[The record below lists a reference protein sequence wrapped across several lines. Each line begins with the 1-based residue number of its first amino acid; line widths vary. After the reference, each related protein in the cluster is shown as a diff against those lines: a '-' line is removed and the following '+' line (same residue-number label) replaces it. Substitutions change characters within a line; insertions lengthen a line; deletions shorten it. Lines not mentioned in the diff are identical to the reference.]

1 MNKNMNNSLHLT
13 VITLLLAGSN
23 LFAATLYVSPE
34 SAYTTI
40 QQAVDAAVA
49 GDLILVTNGVYAT
62 GGRAAGEGN
71 LVNRV
76 AVEKPVT
83 LLSVNGPQ
91 FTVIDGLWTVPCVHL
106 TDGARLSG
114 FTLTH
119 GRAYDG
125 GGVACTSTNAVVT
138 NCLIVG
144 NSAPGW
150 TADGSGGGAVGGALY
165 NCTLANNWAW
175 YWGGGAA
182 YCTLYNCTL
191 TGNGTVNG
199 GGASD
204 CTLYNC
210 TLTGNTA
217 SAQFGAVGGA
227 AGGALYNCILCFNTG
242 AQYSGYSSNLNYCW
256 TSDPLFVDYTN
267 GNLRLQSNS
276 PCINAGNN
284 AYVTTTTD
292 LDGRPRIVGG
302 RVDMG
307 AYEFQPGVSG
317 AFIGWLQQYGL
328 PTNGTGDSTDPDH
341 DGMNNWQEWCCG
353 TCPTNQ
359 LSALRLLS
367 AAPSGT
373 NATVT
378 WQSVS
383 GVNYSLKRSTNLASP
398 FTLVATNIIGQAGT
412 TSYADTNATGAGP
425 FFYRA
430 GVNSP

>member
-1 MNKNMNNSLHLT
+1 MNNSFRLT

-23 LFAATLYVSPE
+23 LTAATLYVSPG
-34 SAYTTI
+34 SSYPTI

-49 GDLILVTNGVYAT
+49 GNLILVTNGVYAT

-165 NCTLANNWAW
+165 NCTL
-175 YWGGGAA
+175 
-182 YCTLYNCTL
+182 

-210 TLTGNTA
+210 TLTGNKA

-227 AGGALYNCILCFNTG
+227 EGGALYNCILCFNTG
-242 AQYSGYSSNLNYCW
+242 VQYSGYSSNLNYCW

-284 AYVTTTTD
+284 AYVATTTD
-292 LDGRPRIVGG
+292 LDGRPRIAGG

-328 PTNGTGDSTDPDH
+328 PTNGTADSTDPDH

-353 TCPTNQ
+353 TCPTDP
-359 LSALRLLS
+359 LSALRVLS
-367 AAPSGT
+367 AAPGG
-373 NATVT
+373 NNVTVC
-378 WQSVS
+378 WQSVA
-383 GVNYSLKRSTNLASP
+383 GVSYSLKRSANLASP
-398 FTLVATNIIGQAGT
+398 FTLVATNIVGQAGT
-412 TSYADTNATGAGP
+412 TTYGDTNATGAGP
-425 FFYRA
+425 FFYRV